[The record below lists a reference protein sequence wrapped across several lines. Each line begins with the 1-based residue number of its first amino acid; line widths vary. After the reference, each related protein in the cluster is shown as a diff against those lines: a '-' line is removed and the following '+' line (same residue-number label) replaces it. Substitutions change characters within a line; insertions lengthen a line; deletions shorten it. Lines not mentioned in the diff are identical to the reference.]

1 MELPARLR
9 RFNAACACW
18 LAMQFGRRHL
28 TDHQMQ
34 LLGGETMR
42 RRVYA
47 ALDRYREGRPMDG
60 RWSAP

>member
-1 MELPARLR
+1 
-9 RFNAACACW
+9 
-18 LAMQFGRRHL
+18 MQFGRRHL
-28 TDHQMQ
+28 TSHQRQ